1 MLWYVTDKE
10 VKEIIIK
17 DLKSE
22 GLCYIANKYHS
33 TKEMFYYLDLAFYPV
48 VFYN

>member
-10 VKEIIIK
+10 VKETIIK

-22 GLCYIANKYHS
+22 GPCYIANEYHS
-33 TKEMFYYLDLAFYPV
+33 SKEMFYYFDLAFYPV